1 MPDPGIRYGLRLPP
15 MGVRDNLELA
25 KYADRLGVDS
35 SWVIETRLT
44 ADAVTPLSAYAAV
57 TERMRMGTAVIP
69 LWTRNPALI
78 AQTFATLDANAP
90 GRIILGI
97 GAWWEPLATQVGVK
111 RERAIRAMREVVE
124 AVRLLLKRDAPV
136 TYLGDYVHLDNV
148 FLDHDGGGGHDVKIY
163 VAAVGPQMLRLA
175 GRIADGV
182 ILNSNHT
189 VGATRRA
196 VEEIRKGAESAGRS
210 MDSIERVKPLPLRV
224 DRDRQAA
231 LDFDKPRIAQYIAQ
245 QPHVEGPTEVD
256 PELAARLKETIP
268 FPATQAQVMEGA
280 KLISN
285 ELVESL
291 GCYGDVEEVLSKAG
305 EFRDAGMTLPI
316 TEADRAL
323 VDALAGVS

>member
-15 MGVRDNLELA
+15 MGVRENLDLA
-25 KYADRLGVDS
+25 RYADRLGVDS

-44 ADAVTPLSAYAAV
+44 ADAVTPLGAYSAV
-57 TERMRMGTAVIP
+57 TERMKMGTAVIP

-90 GRIILGI
+90 GRIILGL
-97 GAWWEPLATQVGVK
+97 GAWWEPLATNVGVK

-124 AVRLLLKRDAPV
+124 SVRLLLKRDAPV
-136 TYLGDYVHLDNV
+136 TYLGEYVHLEDV
-148 FLDHDGGGGHDVKIY
+148 FLDHDGEGGHDVKIF

-196 VEEIRKGAESAGRS
+196 VDEIRKGAEAAGRS
-210 MDSIERVKPLPLRV
+210 MDAIERVKPLPLRV
-224 DRDRQAA
+224 NRDRQAA

-256 PELAARLKETIP
+256 PELASKLKDVIP
-268 FPATQAQVMEGA
+268 FPATRAQVMEGA
-280 KLISN
+280 RLISN

-291 GCYGDVEEVLSKAG
+291 GCYGDVEEVVSRAG
-305 EFRDAGMTLPI
+305 EFRDAGVTLPI